1 MKLSKQEEIGWF
13 NKVVIVSCSEDEF
26 VPHYSARIM
35 GETKNEEINS
45 MAYNIMS
52 RIKSYDRI

>member
-1 MKLSKQEEIGWF
+1 MKLSKQEEISWF

-35 GETKNEEINS
+35 GETKN
-45 MAYNIMS
+45 
-52 RIKSYDRI
+52 